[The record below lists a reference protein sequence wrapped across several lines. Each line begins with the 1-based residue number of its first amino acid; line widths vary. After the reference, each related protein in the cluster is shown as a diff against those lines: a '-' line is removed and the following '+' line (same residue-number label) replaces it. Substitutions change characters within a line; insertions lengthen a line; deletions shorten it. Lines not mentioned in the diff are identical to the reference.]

1 MLHILIL
8 MVMVM
13 VIFGDVLQL
22 QITFHMQIGCG
33 LLVLEMLLI
42 HTQHVEHVQ
51 MFMDVWI

>member
-1 MLHILIL
+1 MHHILIL

-22 QITFHMQIGCG
+22 QITGHMQIGCG
-33 LLVLEMLLI
+33 LLVLAMLLI